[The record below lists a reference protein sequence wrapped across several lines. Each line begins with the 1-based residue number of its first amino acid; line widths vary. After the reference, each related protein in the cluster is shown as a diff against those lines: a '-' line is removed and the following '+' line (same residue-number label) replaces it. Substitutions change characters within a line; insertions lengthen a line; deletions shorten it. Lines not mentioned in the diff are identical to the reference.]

1 MKTRRL
7 ILLTFCFFASVQAFA
22 QTYTLSGV
30 VSDRESGDPVEFA
43 AVAIEATGQWATADA
58 KGRFFICG
66 IGAGTVQVKVYCLG
80 YVTWQREIKIS
91 RDITNFS
98 VALSQDN
105 LALESA
111 VVTAQENS
119 SSATTSRKIDRAALE
134 QVQMLNVS
142 DIASLLPGGT
152 TVNPDLTGSGGQI
165 AIRSA
170 TSGEGGNST
179 FGTAVEVDGVRLS
192 SNASFAGADRSST
205 NLKGISTNSIASSNV
220 ESVEVITGVPSVE
233 YGDMTSGVVKINTKR
248 GKTPFTVTMT
258 TSPKTKQISFSK
270 GFGLGTDGRGRSRGS
285 LTTSAEYTRSIS
297 VQMSPYTSYERKQV
311 SLNWNNT
318 LRGGLFE
325 KMPLSVNASLT
336 GNAGGLDNRADPD
349 RSTEAYT
356 TARDNSLRG
365 SLAFNWLLSR
375 SWITS
380 IELKASAVYSDKLS
394 RENTSVF
401 GTTAQAALHTTER
414 GYLFADRIPA
424 GQWYNMM
431 VLDDKP
437 FNSKVSL
444 KANWARSFAGVRN
457 RVKAGADYTADRNYG
472 KGQYSEDMS
481 TAPTYRPYDYSLVPA
496 MHNVAAYVE
505 DDAMLPVGRD
515 GQLNLVAGVRYD
527 NTIIRGS
534 AYGTTRSLSPR
545 FNARYSPFSKKR
557 RRGRTLRDFSVR
569 ASWGQAV
576 KQPSYS
582 ILFPQPTY
590 NDIKVFTSTA
600 GSINEV
606 YSAYYV
612 LPRTIEYNSAL
623 RWQRNRQAEVGVDF
637 DLAGH
642 KVSLAAFMSKT
653 LDAYRLVADYER
665 FSYAYTSADAIKNSE
680 GAAAIAAADRIFS
693 VDPSSGAITVSDR
706 SGANPA
712 VTLPYRQ
719 MDGFTASY
727 YEDNDD
733 NPIVRRGFEYVVD
746 FKRIKSLNTQ
756 IRLDGSYYTYK
767 QVYTDYMPYVPTSQ
781 MGYDRTP
788 LKYVGYYV
796 GGSQTSNGRQTR
808 SLNTNVTLT
817 TNIPKVRMVVSLKLE
832 ACLLR
837 YSRTLSETAD
847 GGRRSYVIADRSD
860 LTSRVEDASI
870 YDGDCYTVLYPDKY
884 FSYSDGQ
891 LRDFWPDFVEA
902 KSSDPQKYSDMVS
915 LVQTTSYN
923 YTFKESRI
931 TPYFSANFNV
941 TKEIGDMASIS
952 FYANNFFNNMS
963 QLYDSRTGNYVSV
976 TSYIPKFY
984 YGLTVRLKF

>member
-7 ILLTFCFFASVQAFA
+7 ILLFACLFACAQAFA

-30 VSDRESGDPVEFA
+30 VSDKETGDPVEFA
-43 AVAIEATGQWATADA
+43 AVAIESTGQWATADA
-58 KGRFFICG
+58 KGRFSISG
-66 IGAGTVQVKVYCLG
+66 ISAGSAEVKVYCLG

-98 VALSQDN
+98 VALLQDN

-119 SSATTSRKIDRAALE
+119 SSATTSRRIDRAALE

-142 DIASLLPGGT
+142 DIASLLPGGS
-152 TVNPDLTGSGGQI
+152 TVNPNLTGSGGQI
-165 AIRSA
+165 AIRSGS
-170 TSGEGGNST
+170 SGEGGNST

-192 SNASFAGADRSST
+192 SNASFSGADRSGT
-205 NLKGISTNSIASSNV
+205 NLKGVSTNNIASSNV

-258 TSPKTKQISFSK
+258 TSPNTKQVSLSK
-270 GFGLGTDGRGRSRGS
+270 GFGLGTNSRGGS
-285 LTTSAEYTRSIS
+285 RGTLNTSAEYTRSIS
-297 VQMSPYTSYERKQV
+297 LQMSPYTSYERKQV
-311 SLNWNNT
+311 SLAWNNT
-318 LRGGLFE
+318 VSRGIFE
-325 KMPLSVNASLT
+325 QTPLSVSASLT

-356 TARDNSLRG
+356 SSRDNTLRG
-365 SLAFNWLLSR
+365 SLAFNWLLSK
-375 SWITS
+375 SWITN

-401 GTTAQAALHTTER
+401 GTTAQAALHTTEQ

-444 KANWARSFAGVRN
+444 KANWARSFGDVKN
-457 RVKAGADYTADRNYG
+457 RFKAGADWTLDRNYG
-472 KGQYSEDMS
+472 QGQYSEDMS
-481 TAPTYRPYDYSLVPA
+481 TAPTYRPYDYSKVPA
-496 MHNVAAYVE
+496 MHNAAAYAE
-505 DDAMLPVGRD
+505 DDIVLPVGRS
-515 GQLNLVAGVRYD
+515 GELNLVAGVRWD
-527 NTIIRGS
+527 NTIISGS
-534 AYGTTRSLSPR
+534 AYGTTSSLSPR
-545 FNARYSPFSKKR
+545 FNARYSPFSEKG

-590 NDIKVFTSTA
+590 YDINVFTSTA
-600 GSINEV
+600 GSINDL

-612 LPRTIEYNSAL
+612 LPRTIVYNSAL

-637 DLAGH
+637 NLAGH
-642 KVSLAAFMSKT
+642 KVSLAAFMSRT
-653 LDAYRLVADYER
+653 LDAYRLVNDYER
-665 FSYAYTSADAIKNSE
+665 FSYLYTPTDAIKNSE
-680 GAAAIAAADRIFS
+680 AASAIPAADRVFS
-693 VDPSSGAITVSDR
+693 VDPESGVITVSDK
-706 SGANPA
+706 SGANPSA
-712 VTLPYRQ
+712 TLAGRK
-719 MDGFTASY
+719 MDGFTATY

-756 IRLDGSYYTYK
+756 IRLDGTYYTYK
-767 QVYTDYMPYVPTSQ
+767 QVYTDYMPYVASSQ

-796 GGSQTSNGRQTR
+796 GGYKTSNGQQTR
-808 SLNTNVTLT
+808 SLKTNVTVT
-817 TNIPKVRMVVSLKLE
+817 TNIPKVRMVVSFKLE
-832 ACLLR
+832 ACLLQ
-837 YSRTLSETAD
+837 YSRTLSENAD
-847 GGRRSYVIADRSD
+847 GSRRSYVIADRSD
-860 LTSRVEDASI
+860 LTSRVEEASI

-884 FSYSDGQ
+884 YSYSDGT

-923 YTFKESRI
+923 YIFKESRL

-941 TKEIGDMASIS
+941 TKEIGDVASIS

-963 QLYDSRTGNYVSV
+963 QLYDSRTGNRISV

-984 YGLTVRLKF
+984 YGLTLRLKF